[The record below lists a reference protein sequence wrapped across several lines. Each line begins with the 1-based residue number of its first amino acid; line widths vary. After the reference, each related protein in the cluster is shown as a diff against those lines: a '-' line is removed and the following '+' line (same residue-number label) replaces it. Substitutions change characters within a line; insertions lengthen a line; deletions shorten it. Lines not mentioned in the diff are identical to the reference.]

1 MNSRFLVSASKRRLL
16 NGAINRRAVQAN
28 AATARMNGSVNGAV
42 RPFHASVASA
52 DALDM
57 ADTFARR
64 HSKFCP
70 RNLNLRCLLKPL
82 PFIVFEMQ
90 NNLFRRYDGRSWTHY
105 LRLNYH
111 ENNANQHQFTVPLLL
126 SFFEIIPA
134 IQWVHE
140 VKNQR
145 RCFKLLVSKTSMN
158 L

>member
-1 MNSRFLVSASKRRLL
+1 MSASKRRLL
-16 NGAINRRAVQAN
+16 NGAINRRVVQAN
-28 AATARMNGSVNGAV
+28 ATTARMNGSANGAV

-70 RNLNLRCLLKPL
+70 RNLNPRCLLKPL
-82 PFIVFEMQ
+82 PSIVFEKQ
-90 NNLFRRYDGRSWTHY
+90 NNLFRRYDERSWTQG
-105 LRLNYH
+105 LRLNCH
-111 ENNANQHQFTVPLLL
+111 ENNANQHQFAVPLFL

-140 VKNQR
+140 VKSQR
-145 RCFKLLVSKTSMN
+145 PCFKLLVSKTSMN